1 VWATNIGYYE
11 MLTRPPDVPK
21 DESKTKG
28 WCENLRFE
36 WKLCTRKD
44 LKETDLSAFNLINSV
59 RYQIPNRIPFGEYGG
74 NQVEYHGYEIN
85 VINISGRERFTINRR
100 LNPNLKLKRGN
111 TYYFDQS
118 LKKNSSLPLRF
129 SSSEDGIHGGGV
141 EYRNGVVSNGVPGVR
156 GSYVRITVPKNAPS
170 KIYLY
175 SPSKRGL
182 ANGVV
187 LAITN

>member
-1 VWATNIGYYE
+1 MGWTKFHSTQLDREFKHEYKNKFNSRNDPKNI
-11 MLTRPPDVPK
+11 
-21 DESKTKG
+21 
-28 WCENLRFE
+28 
-36 WKLCTRKD
+36 
-44 LKETDLSAFNLINSV
+44 
-59 RYQIPNRIPFGEYGG
+59 
-74 NQVEYHGYEIN
+74 
-85 VINISGRERFTINRR
+85 
-100 LNPNLKLKRGN
+100 KLKRGN

-141 EYRNGVVSNGVPGVR
+141 EYRDGVVANGDPGVR

-182 ANGVV
+182 AKGSV
-187 LAITN
+187 LTIIN